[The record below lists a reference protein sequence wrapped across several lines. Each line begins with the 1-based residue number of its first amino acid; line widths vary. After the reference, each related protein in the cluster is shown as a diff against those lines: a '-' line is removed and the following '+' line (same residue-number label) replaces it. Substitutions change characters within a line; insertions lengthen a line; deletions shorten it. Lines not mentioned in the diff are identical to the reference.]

1 MPAQT
6 AQTKQMIY
14 MIYHSNGVQYEL
26 RLEASSTRFEVC
38 HAIMSAHAS
47 VEEVIVLIVLRVD
60 GVVPMRRAVAL
71 RWRRAPLLFGTQ
83 LFYSCSE
90 VCVLQTQPEH
100 FLSTTG
106 TVSTFST
113 GHVPFSLLLSK
124 SFYSNRVAESSC
136 SQKIPQSFRFERAL
150 PEGAESGRPTREGH
164 GISHC
169 EETDSWAFKYN
180 VRSRQPRVH
189 LYEDSGGNAMVQRLS
204 DR

>member
-60 GVVPMRRAVAL
+60 GDVPMRRAVVGRRAVAL

-136 SQKIPQSFRFERAL
+136 SQKSSQSFRFERAL

-169 EETDSWAFKYN
+169 EEQEGTRK
-180 VRSRQPRVH
+180 
-189 LYEDSGGNAMVQRLS
+189 GG
-204 DR
+204 